1 MSKVYKWVKIDVC
14 KATDRCVRHPYEVGC
29 IFDLFG
35 VPYEQ
40 SFDGYWRRLRVSEH
54 VD

>member
-35 VPYEQ
+35 VPY
-40 SFDGYWRRLRVSEH
+40 FLRVTKMANLR
-54 VD
+54 DPQNYPL

>member
-14 KATDRCVRHPYEVGC
+14 KATDRCVRHPLEVGC

-35 VPYEQ
+35 VPYEGSIIKCMHT
-40 SFDGYWRRLRVSEH
+40 SFRV
-54 VD
+54 